1 MARLKIASIVS
12 NLRNPGIIQMVG
24 LGVGGNLHLAWL
36 FGATCLHICINRI
49 LRISTPKGVYV

>member
-36 FGATCLHICINRI
+36 FGATRAYA
-49 LRISTPKGVYV
+49 STES